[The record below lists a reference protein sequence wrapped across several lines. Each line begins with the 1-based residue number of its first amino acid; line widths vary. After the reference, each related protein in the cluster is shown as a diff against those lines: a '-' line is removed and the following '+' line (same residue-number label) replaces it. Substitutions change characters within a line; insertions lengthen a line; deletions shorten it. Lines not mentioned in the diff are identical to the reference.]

1 MRRLS
6 SGNVSVAVDTGIG
19 AGDGMGVKAGKAI
32 LGAGKVEVGLV
43 VRVAMGRD
51 VLVCFGVA
59 VAVIVGCT

>member
-19 AGDGMGVKAGKAI
+19 AGDGMGVKAGRAM
-32 LGAGKVEVGLV
+32 LGGREVKVG
-43 VRVAMGRD
+43 MGRD
-51 VLVCFGVA
+51 VFVCFG